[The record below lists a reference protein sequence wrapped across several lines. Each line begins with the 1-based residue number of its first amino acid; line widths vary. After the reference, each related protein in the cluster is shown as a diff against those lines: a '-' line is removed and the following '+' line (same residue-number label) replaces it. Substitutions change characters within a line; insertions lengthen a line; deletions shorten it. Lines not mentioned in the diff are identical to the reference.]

1 MLPARYRGA
10 TPRLL
15 THPVSCL
22 SFVVGLLVV
31 ASRLALAAADT
42 LPERLTDQEFW
53 RLSQELSEPNGYFRS
68 DNLLSNELFYP
79 EILPQLLRQAKTGGV
94 YLGVGPEQNFN
105 YIVALRPRMVF
116 ITDVRRGNLQTQL
129 MYKALFE
136 MSADRADFF
145 SKLFTKRRPDGLT
158 DATTAMDLVARYW
171 DPSAVT
177 LGEDVYKR
185 NLQAIKDHLTK
196 SPHQLPLPKEDL
208 DGIEY
213 VYYNF
218 YWFGP
223 SITYNSS
230 TSGNS
235 GRGNMATY
243 ADLMAASDAE
253 GIGRSYLAS
262 EETFRFL
269 KELQSRNL
277 LVPVVG
283 NFGGPRALRAVGQ
296 YIRDHGATVSAF
308 YLSNVE
314 QYLTQ
319 DNLWGQFCA
328 NVATMPLDE
337 TSTFIRSGQRGF
349 GRGGGGLR
357 NELGSMLA
365 ETRGCTTAGF

>member
-1 MLPARYRGA
+1 MSSARHRLPVAA
-10 TPRLL
+10 
-15 THPVSCL
+15 SL
-22 SFVVGLLVV
+22 SSVLGLLLV
-31 ASRLALAAADT
+31 AGRLAFAAADT
-42 LPERLTDQEFW
+42 LPQRLTDQEFW
-53 RLSQELSEPNGYFRS
+53 RLSQESSEPNGFFRS
-68 DNLLSNELFYP
+68 DNLLSNELYYP
-79 EILPQLLRQAKTGGV
+79 EILPELVRLVKPGGV

-105 YIVALRPRMVF
+105 YIVALRPKMAF
-116 ITDVRRGNLQTQL
+116 ITDVRRGNLHTHL

-136 MSADRADFF
+136 MSADRVDFF
-145 SKLFTKRRPDGLT
+145 GRLFTKRRPEGLT
-158 DATTAMDLVARYW
+158 DTSTAMEIVGRYW

-185 NLQAIKDHLTK
+185 NLQAINDHLTR
-196 SPHQLPLPKEDL
+196 SPHQLPLTQEDL
-208 DGIEY
+208 DGIAY

-230 TSGNS
+230 TPGGS
-235 GRGNMATY
+235 GRSNMATY
-243 ADLMAASDAE
+243 ADLMSASDAE

-262 EETFRFL
+262 EDGFRFI

-277 LVPVVG
+277 VVPVIG

-296 YIRDHGATVSAF
+296 YVREHGAVVSVF

-328 NVATMPLDE
+328 NVATMPLDDA
-337 TSTFIRSGQRGF
+337 STFIRSGQRGF

-357 NELGSMLA
+357 NEIASIVV
-365 ETRGCTTAGF
+365 ETRGCGTGAF

>member
-1 MLPARYRGA
+1 MARHRFPVVA
-10 TPRLL
+10 TVALA
-15 THPVSCL
+15 V
-22 SFVVGLLVV
+22 SFVIVLAGRLVQ
-31 ASRLALAAADT
+31 AAADT
-42 LPERLTDQEFW
+42 LPSRLTDEEFW
-53 RLSQELSEPNGYFRS
+53 QLSQELSEPNGYFRS
-68 DNLLSNELFYP
+68 DNLLSNELYYP
-79 EILPQLLRQAKTGGV
+79 EILPQLLRMARPGGV

-105 YIVALRPRMVF
+105 YIAALRPKMVF
-116 ITDVRRGNLQTQL
+116 ITDVRRGNLHTQL

-136 MSADRADFF
+136 MSTDRADFF
-145 SKLFTKRRPDGLT
+145 GRLFTKKRPEGLT
-158 DATTAMDLVARYW
+158 EASTAGDLVARYW
-171 DPSAVT
+171 EATAVT
-177 LGEDVYKR
+177 EGELIYKQ
-185 NLQAIKDHLTK
+185 NLQGIKDHLTK
-196 SPHQLPLPKEDL
+196 SPHRLPLPKEDL

-243 ADLMAASDAE
+243 ADLMAATDAE
-253 GIGRSYLAS
+253 GVARSYLAS
-262 EETFRFL
+262 EESFRFL
-269 KELQSRNL
+269 KDLASRNM

-283 NFGGPRALRAVGQ
+283 NFGGPKALRAVGQ
-296 YIRDHGATVSAF
+296 YVRDRGATISAF

-319 DNLWGQFCA
+319 DGIWGQFCA

-349 GRGGGGLR
+349 GRGGGGGLR
-357 NELGSMLA
+357 NELASMLS
-365 ETRGCTTAGF
+365 ETRGCAAVTGF